1 MFLEVLKGEREAAK
15 KIYDQEQEKIRDTV
29 AFGRRSH
36 GPPALYYPTKELH
49 LTKFGKFLSLILI
62 IMYINTDFIIHIHV
76 LFCEVGLVYFYSEV

>member
-49 LTKFGKFLSLILI
+49 LTKFGKFLPLNAYYNVH
-62 IMYINTDFIIHIHV
+62 YIDFIIYV
-76 LFCEVGLVYFYSEV
+76 LFCEVKFSVFLQ